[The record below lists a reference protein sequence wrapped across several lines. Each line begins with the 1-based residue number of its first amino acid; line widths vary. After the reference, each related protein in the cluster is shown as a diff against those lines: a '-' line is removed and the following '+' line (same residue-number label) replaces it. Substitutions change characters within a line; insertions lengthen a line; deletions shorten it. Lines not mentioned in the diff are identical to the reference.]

1 MSHADHGHLIHMITD
16 VLWLWNPTDQP
27 AFPRDGFDGLD
38 DAEERQL
45 GTKILLRGL
54 WWQNGT
60 ERRDDDGERGRV
72 EEKSEV
78 RPRGWGG
85 GVGKQ
90 GAESLVFVLPE
101 ITQVESSSEPATWH

>member
-1 MSHADHGHLIHMITD
+1 MITD
-16 VLWLWNPTDQP
+16 VLWLWNPADQP

-60 ERRDDDGERGRV
+60 GRRDDDGERGRV

-78 RPRGWGG
+78 RPRGRVGG
-85 GVGKQ
+85 GGEQANK
-90 GAESLVFVLPE
+90 VLR
-101 ITQVESSSEPATWH
+101 AWYLCCLK